1 MGDRLNNSAVRPRSL
16 APQPSTRP
24 RRGIT
29 LPALALPALA
39 LPALA
44 LLTFALLAGS
54 CAPAAGP
61 MPIAFG
67 RPCAICGMAIGDAHF
82 ACERKDH
89 TAWRQYDSIE
99 CLLADSS
106 RTGPA
111 WLSDYDGSALHAADS
126 LWVVR
131 GDLPSP
137 MGGGYAAFL
146 DRGAADDVAATRR
159 GHVARLAEF
168 AAHARGA
175 TR

>member
-1 MGDRLNNSAVRPRSL
+1 MRDHPNTVALRARGIALL
-16 APQPSTRP
+16 PQPTAP
-24 RRGIT
+24 RRNA
-29 LPALALPALA
+29 LPRIAFAWLAL
-39 LPALA
+39 
-44 LLTFALLAGS
+44 ALLAGS

-67 RPCAICGMAIGDAHF
+67 TPCATCGMAISDAHF
-82 ACERKDH
+82 ACERKSKG
-89 TAWRQYDSIE
+89 AWRQYDSIE

-106 RTGPA
+106 STGPA
-111 WLSDYDGSALHAADS
+111 WLSDYDASALHAADS

-146 DRGAADDVAATRR
+146 DRGAAREVAAAQR
-159 GHVARLAEF
+159 GHVARLPAF
-168 AAHARGA
+168 SAGTRGA